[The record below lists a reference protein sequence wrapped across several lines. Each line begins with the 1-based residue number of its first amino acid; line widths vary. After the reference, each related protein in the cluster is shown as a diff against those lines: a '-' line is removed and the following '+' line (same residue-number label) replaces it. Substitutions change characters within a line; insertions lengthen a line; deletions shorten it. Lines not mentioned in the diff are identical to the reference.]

1 VFFEFLPILND
12 EAVIADEFFELTG
25 GYVRKRLC
33 ELIPE
38 FNLIQSEDIRS
49 RTIDVFVKA
58 LVKGGWVPDD
68 LLTMPF
74 TLLVDPCPANMIEH
88 IRAVT
93 NTSRAAAI
101 ELNKIFGERMPF
113 DMDILTSGAILHDV
127 GKLVEYEK
135 REGKVVKSRHG
146 KMLRHPFSGVGLAYD
161 SGLPEDVLHIIA
173 VHAKEGDKA
182 RMFPAA
188 HIIHHADFMTFEP
201 FHG

>member
-1 VFFEFLPILND
+1 MRN
-12 EAVIADEFFELTG
+12 
-25 GYVRKRLC
+25 RLI

-38 FNLIQSEDIRS
+38 FNLIADANIREK
-49 RTIDVFVKA
+49 TIQVFEKA
-58 LVKGGWVPDD
+58 LRKGGWVPDD

-74 TLLVDPCPANMIEH
+74 TLLIDPCPANMIEH

-93 NTSRAAAI
+93 KTSRAAAQQLM
-101 ELNKIFGERMPF
+101 EVLGTRMPF
-113 DMDILTSGAILHDV
+113 DLDILTSGAILHDV

-135 REGKVVKSRHG
+135 RDGKVVKSRHG

-182 RMFPAA
+182 RVIPAA
-188 HIIHHADFMTFEP
+188 HIVHHADFMSFEP
-201 FHG
+201 LHS